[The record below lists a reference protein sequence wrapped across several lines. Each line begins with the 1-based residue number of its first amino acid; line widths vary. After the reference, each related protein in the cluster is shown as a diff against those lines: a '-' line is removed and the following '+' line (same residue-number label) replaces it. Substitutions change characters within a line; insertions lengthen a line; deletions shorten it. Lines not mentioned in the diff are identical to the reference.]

1 MDVQQLLYELAK
13 AIVDDPEAFEVES
26 IEDPE
31 GVVLRLRV
39 APPDLEEVFGR
50 NGRTSRTLKAVLAS
64 IGERYDTG
72 RSLDIEIK
80 LPGASQ

>member
-39 APPDLEEVFGR
+39 APLDLEEVFGR

-64 IGERYDTG
+64 VDKRNDT
-72 RSLDIEIK
+72 RHSLDIEIR
-80 LPGASQ
+80 LACQSQ